1 MLKKSKVWK
10 IVISWKKCW
19 KDIDCLGFMVY
30 KYKEDAS
37 SGVGL
42 TLTWDVFKSIMFRAK
57 FVFSTGL
64 TLTWDVFKFVLGVW
78 SFKVIE
84 FNFNM
89 RCI

>member
-1 MLKKSKVWK
+1 MLEKSKVWK

-42 TLTWDVFKSIMFRAK
+42 TLTWDVFKSIQAIIQYIWTER
-57 FVFSTGL
+57 L
-64 TLTWDVFKFVLGVW
+64 TLTWDVFKF
-78 SFKVIE
+78 FYPIYQ
-84 FNFNM
+84 
-89 RCI
+89 IH

>member
-1 MLKKSKVWK
+1 MLEKSKVWK

-42 TLTWDVFKSIMFRAK
+42 TLTWDVFKYLN
-57 FVFSTGL
+57 FVTIQNIL
-64 TLTWDVFKFVLGVW
+64 LV
-78 SFKVIE
+78 
-84 FNFNM
+84 
-89 RCI
+89 